1 MARFIDPR
9 VDWAFKRIFG
19 SEDTKECLI
28 TFLNGLFEDELV
40 IKDVTFAKTE
50 KLGLRP
56 DDRGVVFDVYC
67 ITNEDKHIIVEMQ
80 KKEQEYFADRAL
92 YYTARAIVQQ
102 GVRGIWDY
110 HLAPVYTVCFMDFV
124 SSSPMLKEFRTD
136 LVLTDLQTRQRV
148 SDRMRIVYLQLPLF
162 DKHTEAECMDI
173 FDCWIYIM
181 KNMNMFEQMPFSEK
195 YPVFRKLAEIGD
207 LRKLS
212 REELEL
218 YDEDI
223 KNMRDIYATRKF
235 DEKRG
240 MEKGMEIGMA
250 KGIAKGMEKEKL
262 ATAHR
267 LLSMGLSDEQ
277 VSTVTELSLKEIQK
291 LKEQNSFTN

>member
-1 MARFIDPR
+1 
-9 VDWAFKRIFG
+9 
-19 SEDTKECLI
+19 
-28 TFLNGLFEDELV
+28 
-40 IKDVTFAKTE
+40 
-50 KLGLRP
+50 
-56 DDRGVVFDVYC
+56 
-67 ITNEDKHIIVEMQ
+67 
-80 KKEQEYFADRAL
+80 
-92 YYTARAIVQQ
+92 
-102 GVRGIWDY
+102 
-110 HLAPVYTVCFMDFV
+110 
-124 SSSPMLKEFRTD
+124 
-136 LVLTDLQTRQRV
+136 
-148 SDRMRIVYLQLPLF
+148 
-162 DKHTEAECMDI
+162 MDI
-173 FDCWIYIM
+173 FDCWIYIV

-240 MEKGMEIGMA
+240 MKKGMEKGMA
-250 KGIAKGMEKEKL
+250 KEKL

-277 VSTVTELSLKEIQK
+277 VSTAPELPLEEIQK
-291 LKEQNSFTN
+291 LKEQA

>member
-67 ITNEDKHIIVEMQ
+67 ITNEGKHVIVEM
-80 KKEQEYFADRAL
+80 
-92 YYTARAIVQQ
+92 
-102 GVRGIWDY
+102 
-110 HLAPVYTVCFMDFV
+110 
-124 SSSPMLKEFRTD
+124 
-136 LVLTDLQTRQRV
+136 
-148 SDRMRIVYLQLPLF
+148 PLF

-173 FDCWIYIM
+173 FDCWIYIV

-235 DEKRG
+235 DEK
-240 MEKGMEIGMA
+240 KGIEIGM
-250 KGIAKGMEKEKL
+250 AKGMEKEKL
-262 ATAHR
+262 ATARR
-267 LLSMGLSDEQ
+267 LLSMGLSEEQ
-277 VSTVTELSLKEIQK
+277 VSTATELPLEEIQK
-291 LKEQNSFTN
+291 LKEQA

>member
-1 MARFIDPR
+1 M
-9 VDWAFKRIFG
+9 
-19 SEDTKECLI
+19 
-28 TFLNGLFEDELV
+28 
-40 IKDVTFAKTE
+40 
-50 KLGLRP
+50 
-56 DDRGVVFDVYC
+56 
-67 ITNEDKHIIVEMQ
+67 
-80 KKEQEYFADRAL
+80 
-92 YYTARAIVQQ
+92 
-102 GVRGIWDY
+102 
-110 HLAPVYTVCFMDFV
+110 
-124 SSSPMLKEFRTD
+124 
-136 LVLTDLQTRQRV
+136 
-148 SDRMRIVYLQLPLF
+148 F

-173 FDCWIYIM
+173 FDCWIYIV

-240 MEKGMEIGMA
+240 MEKGMA
-250 KGIAKGMEKEKL
+250 KEKL
-262 ATAHR
+262 ATVYR

-277 VSTVTELSLKEIQK
+277 VSTATELPLEEIQK
-291 LKEQNSFTN
+291 LKEQA